1 MSSMPSLGSL
11 GGQKSNLNGCGR
23 LWIDTLRTSQQPPS
37 DQLIPYHSRKSRNG
51 STRGYASQ
59 PCSSQSGG
67 PRSVAFVR
75 MLGRSILAMGIN
87 KDATMG
93 VSENRVQFQFRLRM
107 VTAFYVI
114 FIVKMNICT
123 VIHHHKPCFFLVPD
137 EPNVNKHGHATDIN
151 QQESGYDHHL
161 GT

>member
-11 GGQKSNLNGCGR
+11 WGQKSNLNGCGR

-93 VSENRVQFQFRLRM
+93 VSENRVQFQFRLQM